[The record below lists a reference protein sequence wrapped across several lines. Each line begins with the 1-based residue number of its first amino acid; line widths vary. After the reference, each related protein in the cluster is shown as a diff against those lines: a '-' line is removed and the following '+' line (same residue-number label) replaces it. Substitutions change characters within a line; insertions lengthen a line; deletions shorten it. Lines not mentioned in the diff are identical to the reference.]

1 LGKKVRGEGK
11 KMDMTGAAQDI
22 QELVHAFAQVSLVVV
37 LSPFHPRKKKA
48 SNPHFLFAQFLH
60 VCMQLSS
67 TTNKFFSFLACFPII
82 VTINNSFLVSVHGFF
97 CF

>member
-1 LGKKVRGEGK
+1 
-11 KMDMTGAAQDI
+11 MDMTGAAQDI